1 MLRNDADELA
11 AGETETAGAAVT
23 RGEEQATVCCCGG
36 AVAALAAGGGGI
48 RVVVGDLFLCL
59 MLVRV
64 AVFTPAALVDPRRP
78 CF

>member
-36 AVAALAAGGGGI
+36 AVGGGGI

-64 AVFTPAALVDPRRP
+64 AVFTPAALVDPRSP